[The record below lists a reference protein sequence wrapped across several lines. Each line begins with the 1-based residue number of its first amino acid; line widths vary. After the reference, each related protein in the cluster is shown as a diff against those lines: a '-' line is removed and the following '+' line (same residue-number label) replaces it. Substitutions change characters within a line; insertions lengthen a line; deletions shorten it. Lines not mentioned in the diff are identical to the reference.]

1 MATRKL
7 SETVL
12 SKIHAIVPELIGGSS
27 DLTPS
32 NLTRWASAVDFQA
45 PGLED
50 VPGDYSGRYL
60 RYGVREHA
68 MGAIMNGLAAYRTV
82 LPYSGTFL
90 NFCLLCCWCCPPV
103 CLVAS
108 SGHLGGYSRFYRAGT
123 RWTYTSAHRDIGALP
138 CDAKL
143 LGLATCRRK
152 RNKCRL
158 SCLVE
163 IDEYT

>member
-12 SKIHAIVPELIGGSS
+12 FKIHVIVPGLIGGSS

-32 NLTRWASAVDFQA
+32 NLTRWASTVDFQA

-50 VPGDYSGRYL
+50 VPGGYSGRYL
-60 RYGVREHA
+60 RYGLREHA
-68 MGAIMNGLAAYRTV
+68 MSAIMNGLAVWRH
-82 LPYSGTFL
+82 LSQL
-90 NFCLLCCWCCPPV
+90 CLLCCWCYPPV

-108 SGHLGGYSRFYRAGT
+108 SGHLGGYSRFHRAGT
-123 RWTYTSAHRDIGALP
+123 RWTYTSAHRDIGVLP
-138 CDAKL
+138 CDAKVL
-143 LGLATCRRK
+143 SLATCRRK

>member
-1 MATRKL
+1 MAKYADQFPELHADLQRRPTGTLPQGWEAALPSFSPSDPAVATRKL

-12 SKIHAIVPELIGGSS
+12 PKIHAIVPELIGGSS

-68 MGAIMNGLAAYRTV
+68 MGAIMNGLVAYETV
-82 LPYSGTFL
+82 LPYGGTFL
-90 NFCLLCCWCCPPV
+90 NFV
-103 CLVAS
+103 S
-108 SGHLGGYSRFYRAGT
+108 YTAG
-123 RWTYTSAHRDIGALP
+123 AV
-138 CDAKL
+138 
-143 LGLATCRRK
+143 
-152 RNKCRL
+152 RL
-158 SCLVE
+158 SALSRLRV
-163 IDEYT
+163 IWMATHDSIALG